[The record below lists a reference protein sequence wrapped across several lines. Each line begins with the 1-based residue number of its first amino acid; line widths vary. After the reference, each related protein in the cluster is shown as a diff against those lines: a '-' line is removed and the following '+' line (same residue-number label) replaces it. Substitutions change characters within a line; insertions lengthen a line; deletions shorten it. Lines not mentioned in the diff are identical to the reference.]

1 MATPSDAFVFFGAT
15 GDLAYKQ
22 IFPSLQAMV
31 KAGTL
36 DVPVIGVAKA
46 GWDLDQLKKRAQDS
60 LEEHGG
66 VHRRAFAKL
75 KKLMRY
81 VDGDYADPDTFTRL
95 REELGRSRRPL
106 HYLAIPPS
114 LFGTVAQAL
123 NDSGCAPRAPA
134 SWSRSRSGTTWPRPR
149 RSTASCTR
157 SSRRTRSSA
166 STTTWARSRSRTS
179 PSSASPTASSSRSGT
194 ATTSPA
200 SR

>member
-66 VHRRAFAKL
+66 VHRFGQVSVEPCLLSAFDVFLHSVTGERDRRRLLAGPYL
-75 KKLMRY
+75 F
-81 VDGDYADPDTFTRL
+81 DEIDP
-95 REELGRSRRPL
+95 G
-106 HYLAIPPS
+106 AI
-114 LFGTVAQAL
+114 
-123 NDSGCAPRAPA
+123 R
-134 SWSRSRSGTTWPRPR
+134 
-149 RSTASCTR
+149 
-157 SSRRTRSSA
+157 
-166 STTTWARSRSRTS
+166 
-179 PSSASPTASSSRSGT
+179 
-194 ATTSPA
+194 
-200 SR
+200 

>member
-75 KKLMRY
+75 KKLRHY

-114 LFGTVAQAL
+114 LFGTVAQSL
-123 NDSGCAPRAPA
+123 HDSGCAPE
-134 SWSRSRSGTTWPRPR
+134 GTRIVVEKPIGHDLAT
-149 RSTASCTR
+149 
-157 SSRRTRSSA
+157 SA

-179 PSSASPTASSSRSGT
+179 SSSASPTASSSRSGT